1 MNHTS
6 IPWGGQRGSVVT
18 VGTFDGVHL
27 GHWAVLREIALRAK
41 RDHRRSVLVTF
52 DPHPLEIVN
61 PQAAPRLLTVGDERL
76 EILAQGELDLVVF
89 LPFTKLLSQYSP
101 EAFVRLLI
109 DRFQMEELVIG
120 HDHGFGRGRSG
131 DETILHELGEK
142 LGFVVDLVGAVA
154 VGNRPVSSTLVR
166 RAVAG
171 GDLKTAEELLGRPYS
186 ITAPVIRGTA
196 RGRKLGYRT
205 INLEITNPRKLLPP
219 DGVYAVR
226 AEWRNGAADG
236 MMHQGPRPTFGE
248 RDRTLEIHL
257 FDVDVELY
265 NVPVKVSWLS
275 RLRDIM
281 SFPDTRAL
289 EAQLERDLKAA
300 ESALTCSP
308 GAASYQRSQP
318 SGSK

>member
-1 MNHTS
+1 MNDTS
-6 IPWGGQRGSVVT
+6 IPWGSQSGSVVT

-61 PQAAPRLLTVGDERL
+61 PEAAPRLLTVGDERL
-76 EILAQGELDLVVF
+76 EILAQGGLDLVVF

-120 HDHGFGRGRSG
+120 HDHGFGRARSG
-131 DETILHELGEK
+131 DETILRELGEK

-186 ITAPVIRGTA
+186 ITAPVIRGMA

-265 NVPVKVSWLS
+265 DVPVKVSWLS
-275 RLRDIM
+275 RLRDVM

-300 ESALTCSP
+300 KSALTGSP
-308 GAASYQRSQP
+308 GAASYHRSQ
-318 SGSK
+318 SSAS

>member
-1 MNHTS
+1 MNDTS
-6 IPWGGQRGSVVT
+6 IPWGSQSGSVVT

-27 GHWAVLREIALRAK
+27 GHWAILREIALRAK

-89 LPFTKLLSQYSP
+89 LPFTKQLSQYSP

-109 DRFQMEELVIG
+109 DRFQMVELVIG
-120 HDHGFGRGRSG
+120 HDHGFGRARSG
-131 DETILHELGEK
+131 DETILRELGER

-154 VGNRPVSSTLVR
+154 VGNRTVSSTLVR

-171 GDLKTAEELLGRPYS
+171 GDLKTAEQLLGRPYS
-186 ITAPVIRGTA
+186 ITAPVIRGAA

-265 NVPVKVSWLS
+265 DVPVKVSWLS
-275 RLRDIM
+275 RLRDVM

-300 ESALTCSP
+300 KSALTGSP
-308 GAASYQRSQP
+308 GAASYHRSQS
-318 SGSK
+318 SGS

>member
-27 GHWAVLREIALRAK
+27 GHWAILREIAIRAK

-61 PQAAPRLLTVGDERL
+61 PEAAPRLLTVGDEQL

-120 HDHGFGRGRSG
+120 HDHGFGRARSG
-131 DETILHELGEK
+131 DETILRELGEK

-154 VGNRPVSSTLVR
+154 VGNRLVSSTLVR

-186 ITAPVIRGTA
+186 ITAPVIRGMA

-219 DGVYAVR
+219 NGVYAVR

-236 MMHQGPRPTFGE
+236 IMHQGPRPTFGE

-275 RLRDIM
+275 RLRDII
-281 SFPDTRAL
+281 SFPDTKAL
-289 EAQLERDLKAA
+289 EAQLKIDLKAA
-300 ESALTCSP
+300 KSALTASH
-308 GAASYQRSQP
+308 GATTNQRSQS
-318 SGSK
+318 SGSW

>member
-6 IPWGGQRGSVVT
+6 IPWGSQRGSVVT

-120 HDHGFGRGRSG
+120 HDHGFGRARSG
-131 DETILHELGEK
+131 DETILRELGEK
-142 LGFVVDLVGAVA
+142 LGFVVDLVSAVA

-186 ITAPVIRGTA
+186 ITAPVIRGAA

-226 AEWRNGAADG
+226 AEWRNGVADG

-265 NVPVKVSWLS
+265 DVPVKVSWVA
-275 RLRDIM
+275 RLRDVM
-281 SFPDTRAL
+281 SFPDTTAL
-289 EAQLERDLKAA
+289 EAQLARDLKAA
-300 ESALTCSP
+300 KSALTGSP
-308 GAASYQRSQP
+308 GAASYQRSQS
-318 SGSK
+318 SGS

>member
-1 MNHTS
+1 MNDTS
-6 IPWGGQRGSVVT
+6 KPWGGERGSVVT

-27 GHWAVLREIALRAK
+27 GHWAVLREMAARAR
-41 RDHRRSVLVTF
+41 RDNRRSVLVTF
-52 DPHPLEIVN
+52 EPHPLEIVN

-76 EILAQGELDLVVF
+76 EILAQGELDLIVF
-89 LPFTKLLSQYSP
+89 LPFTHALSQYSP

-131 DETILHELGEK
+131 DENVLRELGK
-142 LGFVVDLVGAVA
+142 TLGFEVDVVGAVSVA
-154 VGNRPVSSTLVR
+154 SRPASSTLVR

-171 GDLKTAEELLGRPYS
+171 GDLDTAEELLGRPYS
-186 ITAPVIRGTA
+186 ITAPVIRGAA
-196 RGRKLGYRT
+196 RGRQLGYRT

-226 AEWRNGAADG
+226 AEWRDGFAGG

-248 RDRTLEIHL
+248 MDRTLEAHL

-265 NVPVKVSWLS
+265 DVPVKISWVK
-275 RLRDIM
+275 RLRDVM
-281 SFPDTRAL
+281 SFPDRGAL
-289 EAQLERDLKAA
+289 EAQLDKDLKAA
-300 ESALTCSP
+300 KIALTGS
-308 GAASYQRSQP
+308 
-318 SGSK
+318 SGTATYRGS

>member
-1 MNHTS
+1 MNDTS
-6 IPWGGQRGSVVT
+6 IPWGSQSGSVVT

-76 EILAQGELDLVVF
+76 EILAQGGLDLVVF

-120 HDHGFGRGRSG
+120 HDHGFGRARSG
-131 DETILHELGEK
+131 DETILRELGEK

-186 ITAPVIRGTA
+186 ITAPVIRGMA

-265 NVPVKVSWLS
+265 DVPVKVSWLS
-275 RLRDIM
+275 RLRDVM

-300 ESALTCSP
+300 KSALTGSP
-308 GAASYQRSQP
+308 GAASYHRSQS
-318 SGSK
+318 SGS

>member
-1 MNHTS
+1 MNRTS
-6 IPWGGQRGSVVT
+6 ISGGSQRGSVVT

-76 EILAQGELDLVVF
+76 EILAQVELDLVVF
-89 LPFTKLLSQYSP
+89 LPFTKQLSQYSP

-120 HDHGFGRGRSG
+120 HDHGFGRARSG
-131 DETILHELGEK
+131 DETILRELGEK

-154 VGNRPVSSTLVR
+154 VGNRLVSSTLVR

-196 RGRKLGYRT
+196 RGRELGYRT
-205 INLEITNPRKLLPP
+205 INLEITNQRKLLPP
-219 DGVYAVR
+219 DGVYAVW
-226 AEWRNGAADG
+226 AEWRNGAAGG

-248 RDRTLEIHL
+248 RDRTLEVHL

-275 RLRDIM
+275 RLRDVM

-289 EAQLERDLKAA
+289 AAQLERDLKAA
-300 ESALTCSP
+300 KSALTGSP
-308 GAASYQRSQP
+308 GAASYQRSQA
-318 SGSK
+318 SGW